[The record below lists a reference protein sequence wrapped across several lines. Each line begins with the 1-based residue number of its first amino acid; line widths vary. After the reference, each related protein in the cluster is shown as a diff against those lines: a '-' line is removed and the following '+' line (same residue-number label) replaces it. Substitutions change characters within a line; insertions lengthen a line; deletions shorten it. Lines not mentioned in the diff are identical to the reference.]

1 MNKHKVIVIG
11 GGISGLAA
19 CVRLLESGIRDILLV
34 EANSNL
40 GGRIRTIPFRN

>member
-1 MNKHKVIVIG
+1 MSKFKVVIIG

-34 EANSNL
+34 EANAHL